1 MKKDLEFSEI
11 IADIIRSDKF
21 LSLKN
26 EAHHG
31 ISRLDHSINVAK
43 VTYMF
48 SKRFNMEN
56 YREITRAALLH
67 DLFNDEELKGKISLT
82 NHPNKAAENAK
93 KEFNISDLEYSM
105 IESHMFPLTFK
116 IPSNKE
122 SWLLVSTD
130 KLVAIYEM
138 FRYKLPQ
145 YAGTYYLFLLFN
157 LKVR

>member
-1 MKKDLEFSEI
+1 MKRELEFNEI
-11 IADIIRSDKF
+11 VADIIRSDKF
-21 LSLKN
+21 LSLKK

-31 ISRLDHSINVAK
+31 INRLEHSLNVAK

-48 SKRFNMEN
+48 AKRFNMKN

-67 DLFNDEELKGKISLT
+67 DLFNNEELDGVISLT
-82 NHPNKAAENAK
+82 NHPKKAADNAK
-93 KEFNISDLEYSM
+93 KEFNITDLEYSM
-105 IESHMFPLTFK
+105 IASHMFPLTFK
-116 IPSNKE
+116 VPSNKE